1 MASKKMTYMEFAGNV
16 IALMNGELEITDSL
30 KSEMI
35 NKANDLINTQERKA
49 AYNKERE
56 IKTGKS
62 KVSEA
67 TLAAAEQIRQIL
79 TDVPKTGAEI
89 AEACGQAW
97 TALAVSNYCKHI
109 EGVEKVKVTRQ
120 ILTPAGNTADRE
132 YTAYKLA

>member
-1 MASKKMTYMEFAGNV
+1 MATKKITYMEFAGNV

-35 NKANDLINTQERKA
+35 NKANDLISTQERKA
-49 AYNKERE
+49 AYNKERAV
-56 IKTGKS
+56 KTGKTR
-62 KVSEA
+62 VSTE
-67 TLAAAEQIRQIL
+67 TLAAAEQIRNIL
-79 TDVPKTGAEI
+79 SDEALTGAEI
-89 AEACGQAW
+89 AERCGQAW

-120 ILTPAGNTADRE
+120 ILTPAGNTTDRE